1 MKVAIYSKTPLAA
14 APFELWKALRK
25 YTTIDARL
33 INERNG
39 YPDGRSFPFDI
50 IAAGSGRE
58 QVARIL
64 EEADVL
70 HVHNYWPIS
79 LGMLN
84 GIHPIMAQFHSLP
97 RLGNWRELWEK
108 ARDGDRYTIRQPL
121 QELEYNLP
129 ALPNLIDP
137 DEYRPAARG
146 PKVRIAFAP
155 SSRAAT
161 GLPCAK
167 GYAEVRAALDSIAGK
182 RDIEI
187 AWIEGQPYTRNLELK
202 RSAHILIDDVV
213 TGNFHRTSL
222 EGACFACAV
231 INKSSRIPWVR
242 ADAATLERVLLE
254 LIDNPGHL
262 AIAQEMARA
271 WILAEWHPIE
281 GVKEYEAAYRKASR

>member
-1 MKVAIYSKTPLAA
+1 MKVAIYSRTPLAA

-25 YTTIDARL
+25 YTAIEARL
-33 INERNG
+33 INESIA
-39 YPDGRSFPFDI
+39 YPDGRTFPFDI
-50 IAAGSGRE
+50 MARDREASGKALDEAA
-58 QVARIL
+58 VW
-64 EEADVL
+64 
-70 HVHNYWPIS
+70 HVHNYWPPG
-79 LGMLN
+79 LGVLD
-84 GIHPIMAQFHSLP
+84 GKHPVVAQFHSLP
-97 RLGNWRELWEK
+97 RLGNWRDLWDR
-108 ARDGDRYTIRQPL
+108 AADGGRYTIRQPL

-146 PKVRIAFAP
+146 PKIRIAFAP
-155 SSRAAT
+155 SSRAAIN
-161 GLPCAK
+161 LPCSK
-167 GYAEVRAALDSIAGK
+167 GYHEVRETLDRIALK

-187 AWIEGQPYTRNLELK
+187 VWIEGQPYARNLDLK

-231 INKSSRIPWVR
+231 INKSGQHPWLR
-242 ADAATLERVLLE
+242 ADLGSLERTLLE
-254 LIDNPGHL
+254 LIDNPARL

-281 GVKEYEAAYRKASR
+281 GVKEYEAAYRKAAR